1 MFLHCITSCFEK
13 KLQWNLYIMQKPN
26 KPLLPTFYVF
36 WFYLSLAKCKKAA
49 QIKQT
54 PSNTPLKIYLLR
66 KTNQWL
72 NNLDWSTRKLSKC
85 FYLVCSMKDEGKN
98 FYCCYNKLLFFLT
111 IRLWLVSHC
120 LNIYGQRQRL
130 QLELGYR
137 FSFFFLSSFKW
148 ILAYQ
153 LYALKELQ
161 KLDNK
166 HLYLNTVER
175 SYRNIFR
182 SSIWTAIYSK
192 QDWTCFQSRR
202 LRNKQ
207 VYKLL
212 YKMVLL

>member
-1 MFLHCITSCFEK
+1 
-13 KLQWNLYIMQKPN
+13 
-26 KPLLPTFYVF
+26 
-36 WFYLSLAKCKKAA
+36 
-49 QIKQT
+49 
-54 PSNTPLKIYLLR
+54 
-66 KTNQWL
+66 
-72 NNLDWSTRKLSKC
+72 
-85 FYLVCSMKDEGKN
+85 MKDEGKN

-166 HLYLNTVER
+166 HLYLNTVQWKDHTD
-175 SYRNIFR
+175 IFLEVQYELQFTQNKTGQAFSLVGCAINR
-182 SSIWTAIYSK
+182 FIKIWCLPDDCFTDRWQKLQAYEAAHSCAQPKNDQLLSSWKSDSRTIVL
-192 QDWTCFQSRR
+192 TCSIE
-202 LRNKQ
+202 
-207 VYKLL
+207 
-212 YKMVLL
+212 

>member
-1 MFLHCITSCFEK
+1 MKEKTS
-13 KLQWNLYIMQKPN
+13 
-26 KPLLPTFYVF
+26 
-36 WFYLSLAKCKKAA
+36 
-49 QIKQT
+49 
-54 PSNTPLKIYLLR
+54 
-66 KTNQWL
+66 
-72 NNLDWSTRKLSKC
+72 D
-85 FYLVCSMKDEGKN
+85 

-166 HLYLNTVER
+166 HLYLNTVEN
-175 SYRNIFR
+175 SYRHIFR
-182 SSIWTAIYSK
+182 SSSIWTAIYSK
-192 QDWTCFQSRR
+192 QDWTGFQSRR
-202 LRNKQ
+202 LCNKQ
-207 VYKLL
+207 VHQNLMSSWCLL

>member
-1 MFLHCITSCFEK
+1 MKEKTS
-13 KLQWNLYIMQKPN
+13 
-26 KPLLPTFYVF
+26 
-36 WFYLSLAKCKKAA
+36 
-49 QIKQT
+49 
-54 PSNTPLKIYLLR
+54 
-66 KTNQWL
+66 
-72 NNLDWSTRKLSKC
+72 D
-85 FYLVCSMKDEGKN
+85 

-166 HLYLNTVER
+166 HLYLNTVQWKDHTD
-175 SYRNIFR
+175 IFLEVQYELQLTQNKTGHAF
-182 SSIWTAIYSK
+182 SLVGCAINRFINCFTRWFCSK
-192 QDWTCFQSRR
+192 FQRQIGDK
-202 LRNKQ
+202 N
-207 VYKLL
+207 YKLMRL
-212 YKMVLL
+212 LTAARSLKMTNFCLPEKVTPEL

>member
-1 MFLHCITSCFEK
+1 MKEKTS
-13 KLQWNLYIMQKPN
+13 
-26 KPLLPTFYVF
+26 
-36 WFYLSLAKCKKAA
+36 
-49 QIKQT
+49 
-54 PSNTPLKIYLLR
+54 
-66 KTNQWL
+66 
-72 NNLDWSTRKLSKC
+72 D
-85 FYLVCSMKDEGKN
+85 

-182 SSIWTAIYSK
+182 CWIWTAIYSK
-192 QDWTCFQSRR
+192 QDWMAFSLVGCAKNRFIKICCLPDDCFSRWFCS
-202 LRNKQ
+202 
-207 VYKLL
+207 KLQRQIGD
-212 YKMVLL
+212 KN

>member
-1 MFLHCITSCFEK
+1 MKEKTS
-13 KLQWNLYIMQKPN
+13 
-26 KPLLPTFYVF
+26 
-36 WFYLSLAKCKKAA
+36 
-49 QIKQT
+49 
-54 PSNTPLKIYLLR
+54 
-66 KTNQWL
+66 
-72 NNLDWSTRKLSKC
+72 D
-85 FYLVCSMKDEGKN
+85 

-175 SYRNIFR
+175 SYRHIFR

-192 QDWTCFQSRR
+192 QDWTGFQSRR

-207 VYKLL
+207 VHQNLISAWCLL

>member
-1 MFLHCITSCFEK
+1 MKEKTSD
-13 KLQWNLYIMQKPN
+13 
-26 KPLLPTFYVF
+26 FY
-36 WFYLSLAKCKKAA
+36 W
-49 QIKQT
+49 
-54 PSNTPLKIYLLR
+54 
-66 KTNQWL
+66 
-72 NNLDWSTRKLSKC
+72 
-85 FYLVCSMKDEGKN
+85 
-98 FYCCYNKLLFFLT
+98 CYNKLLFFLT

-175 SYRNIFR
+175 SYRHIFR
-182 SSIWTAIYSK
+182 SSIWIATYSK
-192 QDWTCFQSRR
+192 QDWTGFQSRR

-207 VYKLL
+207 VHQNLMSAWWLL

>member
-1 MFLHCITSCFEK
+1 MKEK
-13 KLQWNLYIMQKPN
+13 K
-26 KPLLPTFYVF
+26 
-36 WFYLSLAKCKKAA
+36 
-49 QIKQT
+49 
-54 PSNTPLKIYLLR
+54 PS
-66 KTNQWL
+66 
-72 NNLDWSTRKLSKC
+72 D
-85 FYLVCSMKDEGKN
+85 

-130 QLELGYR
+130 QLELGFR

-175 SYRNIFR
+175 SYRHILVVQYELKLTQNNTGQTFIMVGCAINRFIKIWCLTDNCFTCWFCSKFQRQIGDKNYRHMRLLTAAR
-182 SSIWTAIYSK
+182 SLKITNF
-192 QDWTCFQSRR
+192 CFPH
-202 LRNKQ
+202 
-207 VYKLL
+207 
-212 YKMVLL
+212 